1 MISALILLGAS
12 AGQGCRENSPPADRD
27 VAAPRDAARAEEALQ
42 AVEVWLG
49 KGDASKART
58 IAERLVD
65 VDPASPDAREAH
77 AITLVAVAA
86 ETAANGDPDS
96 ATMLRTAALAQYED
110 AIRLSATT
118 PRTDL
123 LHAAGIIAESID
135 REQRALELYAQA
147 SEGAPDEAS
156 HAIYAGNV
164 LIKMERPAE
173 AESWFSKAV
182 RIDPAEPWGWAGQ
195 AVVLRQQS
203 RFDEALTSI
212 QQARRSA
219 QGRGTRNDLV
229 FRVSEARILRESGR
243 SEDSARLLFALDPE
257 TRANSAAVTEEL
269 HLACEL
275 IGRHEKSAEVWA
287 AFHALHP
294 EDGEAIFMV
303 AQSSLRAGR
312 PEEAASWYRLASDVG
327 MSDERIERMKRKAQD
342 LVDEDRSGQ

>member
-1 MISALILLGAS
+1 MIWALILLGAS
-12 AGQGCRENSPPADRD
+12 AGQGCRENSTPADRN

-42 AVEVWLG
+42 AIEVWLG

-58 IAERLVD
+58 IASRLVD
-65 VDPASPDAREAH
+65 VDPTSPDAREAH
-77 AITLVAVAA
+77 AITLVAFAA
-86 ETAANGDPDS
+86 ETAANGDAES
-96 ATMLRTAALAQYED
+96 AKKLRTTALEQYED
-110 AIRLSATT
+110 AIELSATT
-118 PRTDL
+118 PRPDL

-147 SEGAPDEAS
+147 SQGAPDKAS

-164 LIKMERPAE
+164 LIKLERPAD

-182 RIDPAEPWGWAGQ
+182 EIDPAEPWGWAGR

-212 QQARRSA
+212 QQARRAA

-243 SEDSARLLFALDPE
+243 SEESARLLFALDAE

-287 AFHALHP
+287 AFHAQHP
-294 EDGEAIFMV
+294 EDGEAVFMA
-303 AQSSLRAGR
+303 AQSWLRAGR

-327 MSDERIERMKRKAQD
+327 MSDERIERMKRKALD
-342 LVDEDRSGQ
+342 MVDTDRSGQ